1 MAVNG
6 WTIALPWCLVNS
18 VTRNDRML
26 QSARSHTPTPEVTL
40 ARSTPSIRKA
50 RPEDAPRIVEFQ
62 QAMALETE
70 GKTLDESLVTPGVA
84 AVFASPDKGF
94 YIVAEV
100 DDSVVGSLLITY
112 EWSDWRNSTFL
123 WIQSVFVD
131 ANYRRQGVYTAMH
144 NHVLSLTEA
153 DDGLCGVRLY
163 VERTNTNA
171 QQTYKSLGM
180 DHSHYDMYEI
190 DFHA

>member
-1 MAVNG
+1 M
-6 WTIALPWCLVNS
+6 
-18 VTRNDRML
+18 
-26 QSARSHTPTPEVTL
+26 ARS
-40 ARSTPSIRKA
+40 APSIRKA

-70 GKTLDESLVTPGVA
+70 GKTLDESLVAPGVS

-94 YIVAEV
+94 YIVAEI
-100 DDSVVGSLLITY
+100 DDLVVGSLLITY
-112 EWSDWRNSTFL
+112 EWSDWRNATFL

-131 ANYRRQGVYTAMH
+131 ADHRRQGVYTAMH
-144 NHVLSLTEA
+144 NHVLALAEN
-153 DDGLCGVRLY
+153 DDALCGVRLY
-163 VERTNTNA
+163 VERTNSGA

-190 DFHA
+190 DFLA